1 MGGNTQVGRNKRGD
15 RASSRE
21 ISIFS
26 NFRSVERNRT
36 RAFEK
41 LQEALD
47 QFLNQDQSVAAQV
60 KRVEKFRKERTDAKR
75 KKKREERLAAD
86 LDLDAV
92 EVAGKER
99 DLNKNPSSDEK
110 CEIKLE
116 QGSLPVGAN
125 KATNADKE

>member
-1 MGGNTQVGRNKRGD
+1 M
-15 RASSRE
+15 
-21 ISIFS
+21 
-26 NFRSVERNRT
+26 ERNRT

-75 KKKREERLAAD
+75 KKRREERLAAD
-86 LDLDAV
+86 LD
-92 EVAGKER
+92 AGKER

>member
-1 MGGNTQVGRNKRGD
+1 M
-15 RASSRE
+15 
-21 ISIFS
+21 
-26 NFRSVERNRT
+26 ERNRT

-86 LDLDAV
+86 LDAV
-92 EVAGKER
+92 EVAGKEK